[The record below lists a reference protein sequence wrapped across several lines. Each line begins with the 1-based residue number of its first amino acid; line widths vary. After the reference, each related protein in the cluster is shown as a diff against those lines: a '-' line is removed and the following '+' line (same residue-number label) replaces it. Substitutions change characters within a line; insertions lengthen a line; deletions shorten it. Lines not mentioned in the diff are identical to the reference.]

1 MEAQGTWGAEQT
13 CWASYWSHSGKKTN
27 DQNRSFC
34 STQGAGRDVEEQGKL
49 LKLCIVIEI

>member
-34 STQGAGRDVEEQGKL
+34 STQRAGRDVEEQGKL
-49 LKLCIVIEI
+49 LKLCIVTEI